1 MRNRVQAIA
10 RDVHRRNFLS
20 PQQRREFSNI
30 WELGHQAQPFYKP
43 SCPLRTSVTCIVDR
57 DATNPCTQ
65 QTSYNI
71 FAGLGIWKMAEMT
84 IAPVAS
90 HGFFIDG
97 HWRDDG
103 DIVEIRAPYDGN
115 LIARV
120 VQGCREHVEAAIAA
134 AVKAFG
140 TTRRLPAFERQR
152 VLRRI
157 SASMAERKEEFART
171 LAQEA
176 GKPIKGART
185 EVERAVFTF
194 NVAAEESTRIYG
206 EYLPLDWQEFT
217 AGRWG
222 IVRRFPLGPIVGI
235 TPFNFPIN
243 LVAHKVAPAIAA
255 GCSMILKPAPQTPLC
270 SLLLAECV
278 QQAGWPDGGLNVLPL
293 SNEDA
298 GFLVSDDRIKLISF
312 TGSVPVGWEIKR
324 RSGKKK
330 VVLELGGNA
339 AVIVHS
345 DADLA
350 YAAERCIFGGFA
362 YAGQTCISV
371 QRILVEHSVYGRFT
385 DLLVEGVKKLHVGDP
400 LDEKTDVG
408 PLIRESD
415 AVRTIGWIEEAVHA
429 GARVLCGGHRDGMIV
444 EPAILTG
451 TKPDMKVN
459 CQEIFGPVVT
469 VEPYKDFDQALRQVN
484 NSSFGLQA
492 GVFTRDAKLLFQ
504 AYDEL
509 EVGGLIAGD
518 VPSFRVDHM
527 PYGGVKDSGLGREGL
542 RYAIEEMTE
551 PKLLVM
557 NLR

>member
-1 MRNRVQAIA
+1 MSEVRFHGGSGQI
-10 RDVHRRNFLS
+10 
-20 PQQRREFSNI
+20 
-30 WELGHQAQPFYKP
+30 
-43 SCPLRTSVTCIVDR
+43 
-57 DATNPCTQ
+57 
-65 QTSYNI
+65 
-71 FAGLGIWKMAEMT
+71 MAEMT
-84 IAPVAS
+84 IAPVAT
-90 HGFFIDG
+90 HGFFVDG
-97 HWRDDG
+97 RWMENG
-103 DIVEIRAPYDGN
+103 DAVEIRAPYDGT

-120 VQGCREHVEAAIAA
+120 IEGRREHAEAAIAA

-152 VLRRI
+152 VLRQI
-157 SASMAERKEEFART
+157 AAAIAERKEEFSRT

-176 GKPIKGART
+176 GKPLKGART

-194 NVAAEESTRIYG
+194 NIAAEESTRIYG
-206 EYLPLDWQEFT
+206 EFLPLDWQEFT

-222 IVRRFPLGPIVGI
+222 IVRRFPLGPIAGI
-235 TPFNFPIN
+235 TPFNFPLN

-255 GCSMILKPAPQTPLC
+255 GCPMILKPAPQTPLC

-298 GFLVSDDRIKLISF
+298 GLLVTDDRIKLISF
-312 TGSVPVGWEIKR
+312 TGSVPVGWDIKR
-324 RSGKKK
+324 RAGKKK
-330 VVLELGGNA
+330 VILELGGNA
-339 AVIVHS
+339 AVIVHN

-350 YAAERCIFGGFA
+350 YAADRCITGGFA

-371 QRILVEHSVYGRFT
+371 QRILVEHSVYGRFV
-385 DLLVEGVKKLHVGDP
+385 DLLVEGVKKLKIGDP
-400 LDEKTDVG
+400 LDESTDVG

-415 AVRTIGWIEEAVHA
+415 AARTIAWIEEAVRA
-429 GARVLCGGHRDGMIV
+429 GARLLCGGGRDHLIV
-444 EPAILTG
+444 EPTVLTG

-469 VEPYKDFDQALRQVN
+469 VEPFKNFDQALRQVN
-484 NSSFGLQA
+484 NSAFGMQA

-504 AYDEL
+504 AYEEL
-509 EVGGLIAGD
+509 EVGGVIAGD

>member
-1 MRNRVQAIA
+1 M
-10 RDVHRRNFLS
+10 S
-20 PQQRREFSNI
+20 
-30 WELGHQAQPFYKP
+30 
-43 SCPLRTSVTCIVDR
+43 
-57 DATNPCTQ
+57 
-65 QTSYNI
+65 
-71 FAGLGIWKMAEMT
+71 EMT
-84 IAPVAS
+84 IAPVAT
-90 HGFFIDG
+90 HGFFVDG
-97 HWRDDG
+97 RWREDG
-103 DIVEIRAPYDGN
+103 DIVDIHAPYDGA

-120 VQGCREHVEAAIAA
+120 VQGRREHAEAAIAA

-157 SASMAERKEEFART
+157 SASMTERKDEFART

-176 GKPIKGART
+176 GKPIKGARI
-185 EVERAVFTF
+185 EVERAIFTF
-194 NVAAEESTRIYG
+194 NVAAEESTRING
-206 EYLPLDWQEFT
+206 EVLPLDWQEFT

-222 IVRRFPLGPIVGI
+222 IVRRFPLGPIAGI

-255 GCSMILKPAPQTPLC
+255 GCPMVLKPAPQTPLC

-298 GFLVSDDRIKLISF
+298 SLLVTDDRIKLISF
-312 TGSVPVGWEIKR
+312 TGSAPVGWDIKR
-324 RSGKKK
+324 RAGKKK

-345 DADLA
+345 DTDVAW
-350 YAAERCIFGGFA
+350 AAERCVTGGFS

-371 QRILVEHSVYGRFT
+371 QRILVERSAFKKFT
-385 DLLVEGVKKLHVGDP
+385 DLLLEGVGRLRVGDP
-400 LDEKTDVG
+400 MEESTDLG

-415 AVRTIGWIEEAVHA
+415 AIRASEWVQEAVQA
-429 GARVLCGGHRDGMIV
+429 GATLLCGGKRHGSIL
-444 EPAILTG
+444 EPTVLTG
-451 TKPDMKVN
+451 TRPDMKVN
-459 CQEIFGPVVT
+459 CQEIFAPVVT
-469 VEPYKDFDQALRQVN
+469 IESYDDFGAALRRIN
-484 NSSFGLQA
+484 ESPYGLQA
-492 GVFTRDAKLLFQ
+492 GVFTRDANRIFQ

-509 EVGGLIAGD
+509 EVGGVIAGD
-518 VPSFRVDHM
+518 VPSFRIDHM